1 MSVLS
6 SIKKWFKKTFGG
18 SGSSGKSSSSGRSRS
33 SSAERASR
41 VSNYGGGGSR
51 SYRDYSSG
59 RYKADY
65 EDRREREKHQ
75 RQEQAQKRQATT
87 DALAAISK
95 RTDALSSGK
104 SPSVAAS
111 ATHATSGQGTAKVIK
126 KIEQKSKAT
135 PPDPKQKRLENSK
148 TLQQIADDTKK
159 NRAEFDKKLKQLP
172 SNIRKDRESY
182 HKATGNKYNPATG
195 NKAHDS
201 EARRRVKSGDYQSD
215 PNAARWEY
223 EAHPRATMALRT
235 AANAAAFGVPD
246 VVIRKAEPYMKP
258 ELRESEDLYREAQD
272 KYKGTRMAAE
282 LAGALVGYGGT
293 ANAFERAGARAV
305 ERAAATRAGRR
316 LGADALRRTM
326 AGTGTKAALT
336 RSLVGDAI
344 QDSTLG
350 LLDTATDV
358 AERDDLK
365 TPADYAKAIA
375 EGQLLNYGMGL
386 AGNAV
391 AHGLPVAGRAWRNFA
406 DESRKL
412 RFVPDGIG
420 SGLTDDGRRLIMNG
434 GTSRSTRLSGWGAE
448 SGFAPKRLGRA
459 AKTTP
464 PTEAAPQRTTADI
477 LQGYSSRGSKK
488 KLSEA
493 EKRIKQFVAVG
504 DTKAAREEVN
514 RVVDEVVRN
523 TKVEAPVDDTIKEI
537 KATLK
542 NTPISV
548 SDKGK
553 FDAGYA
559 SGSFNE
565 FRKGNFGSLTIRNDG
580 TPVDDVWMALQE
592 RYGATL
598 FPDDIANPSDQLQYL
613 ADLAKSKNKQYYDLM
628 DDEIDNLRNELS
640 ENLWESANK
649 GNDHAP
655 WNMRDEDWLTERAA
669 TSPLEAEE
677 LAEMERR
684 AMEQGDIGSTPSQ
697 FKAEDFFETL
707 DSEFPAEAWLG
718 RYGHITRND
727 DGTYNLFVNGY
738 GDKTLNREQVESYID
753 DAVKRLN
760 ADEAPKSAKPKAEPP
775 RAETETKAE
784 APKTRKRKPSK
795 SEQRL
800 KEVRE
805 EIKASDAEVERLKAE
820 GKEKESIEQIRAGLK
835 LRDEAKKLERNI
847 RRAEKAREKR
857 ATDKAAKEFLDKKA
871 AKKAAETKVETK
883 AEAKAEAKA
892 EEPKATPKTE
902 EPKSEIVANGEA
914 TEAGKNTES
923 KSKSGERTEFR
934 RGEGETAKEKA
945 RNKRTAENK
954 SKATQESFD
963 KDFADFEKKVNEN
976 RAKASQLEGRLRAA
990 ATAEEKQ
997 AIRDEIR
1004 ALDDEIKR
1012 MHRKASLKYHPD
1024 RGGSNEWM
1032 QKFNGLYDDYT
1043 KRVYSSRGFKGASS
1057 KSSSSGTSGAR
1068 SGAYQEYRQRYR
1080 SSKAQSGSTPP
1091 PKSGAGN
1098 GGGGKTPPPRGGDY
1112 SDYDG
1117 LRRPKGYA
1125 KRTQRAMH
1133 SVEDMVGASKTKK
1146 TWRESLRIFR
1156 DESDRKFV
1164 DSMKDFEQVAR
1175 ERKKTEGKGAMQKLY
1190 GAIDKARRYKAVSA
1204 TSVGSHQMKW
1214 DGTRYQ
1220 VEGKDGVMRDAPSI
1234 AEIFSGMDKDTEKSF
1249 NAYLLLNHNVD
1260 RLREG
1265 KPIFDKTVI
1274 YNGELSRELGL
1285 PKDIDLMDADV
1296 CKKLAQDYEARF
1308 PDFQDRASQLRQ
1320 YTANELNNRVKSGL
1334 LSQETMDEWLHK
1346 YPNYVPTYRD
1356 GLFDSVSTIKGS
1368 TVTAG
1373 DLKAAKGSDLNI
1385 YDIKEQLADATT
1397 RNWRDM
1403 TLNNLL
1409 EKTFGNTVARNL
1421 GDIAGNIE
1429 GAHILALDHTMNVG
1443 KAAGGGKYYAQIF
1456 RGGKAERVEIDK
1468 RFYDDIKDLYANGRM
1483 GNGLDVL
1490 NDRLLVPLADKWK
1503 KLITEWSPIFMVKNA
1518 MRDFPEAIINSR
1530 SRKEFLEI
1538 TADGSALK
1546 DLLHNGQFSQSL
1558 RDAGISASTFI
1569 DIDKAVKAFEKGE
1582 GGLKTLIPRLN
1593 AGVEMYPRLVEYMAT
1608 LKKAGY
1614 DLKKVDIKEIPIDVR
1629 DMAAAN
1635 AADVTVNFGRS
1646 GSVGKMINK
1655 GAIPFF
1661 NPSIQGWSKF
1671 ARNISELDGMKDT
1684 LGFLLSA
1691 TALGA
1696 APMVATNLLYQNNPN
1711 YQQISPRDKAGN
1723 YIIAIPPYD
1732 DNADKFIKIPRSRFA
1747 SVYGLPLV
1755 NIANENKASWAE
1767 AIQIVNDQVAPLN
1780 PIESHLGANL
1790 IQASRNKTWY
1800 GTPIESESMQSLPA
1814 NERYDATTSSISVG
1828 AADILNKAS
1837 KGKVKVSPKKLDYV
1851 LDANFGVIADVGLPL
1866 FTKSKKEGNVANQV
1880 ANVGKRAFMID
1891 ATTQNN
1897 LSSRYYDQSTLLEQ
1911 TKNSKDATDADK
1923 LAYTKFKSWDSRV
1936 KGVTN
1941 AMRYIQNSDLPNK
1954 QEAYRELAKLRNDN
1968 MLKALDGKTSL
1979 NNTRDIDIIHKYA
1992 GTSYT
1997 IENLGKSADQKAL
2010 KAYGAAVY
2018 GDLSDD
2024 EMRKRIDSDTEFY
2037 KGYKGIAKTQNA
2049 LQKIDPKLKGA
2060 NALTYAVGLADAG
2073 ANDDVFAS
2081 YNTTVKSR
2089 TESASKADRAK
2100 EYLSNNGS
2108 VEEFAQLENAV
2119 KNLGKLSDV
2128 DKGKLEDEAY
2138 TKLKRGEMSIDDYN
2152 TELKKIDY
2160 NANMSYVGKSVSLAL
2175 SGAPARAYKLYD
2187 IKGKN
2192 VQKGYNLA
2200 AMGIDSR
2207 QYREMSKACDKDG
2220 NGYLKTAE
2228 IRDYVANSDYEDK
2241 ATLFDAL
2248 CYYSRTRN
2256 PFGTPKKYSAEQ
2268 AAELGKKKGVKQI
2281 KANAGADNTV
2291 FDEDA
2296 SKGGRYGGYY
2306 RRGRGWRRW
2315 GRGGHS
2321 SKAKVP
2327 APKTIKAS
2335 SFVKGEALVSK
2346 KRGSNTTNVNPK
2358 LERVKAK
2365 IDLPEAKW

>member
-1 MSVLS
+1 MSVFS

-18 SGSSGKSSSSGRSRS
+18 GGSSSRS
-33 SSAERASR
+33 SSRSTSSSRASR

-65 EDRREREKHQ
+65 EDRREREKRQ
-75 RQEQAQKRQATT
+75 RQEQAKKRQATT

-111 ATHATSGQGTAKVIK
+111 ATHATSGQGTARVIK
-126 KIEQKSKAT
+126 KIEQKAT

-148 TLQQIADDTKK
+148 TLQQIAADTKK

-172 SNIRKDRESY
+172 KNIRKDVESY
-182 HKATGNKYNPATG
+182 HKATGNKYNPDTG

-246 VVIRKAEPYMKP
+246 VVIKKAEPYMNP
-258 ELRESEDLYREAQD
+258 ELRESEDLYRKAQKD
-272 KYKGTRMAAE
+272 YKGTRMAAE
-282 LAGALVGYGGT
+282 FVGALVGYGGT

-305 ERAAATRAGRR
+305 ERAAATRAGKR
-316 LGADALRRTM
+316 LGAEALRRTM
-326 AGTGTKAALT
+326 TGTGTKAALT

-365 TPADYAKAIA
+365 TPADYVRAIA

-412 RFVPDGIG
+412 RFVPDGVG

-434 GTSRSTRLSGWGAE
+434 GTSRSTRLAGWGAE
-448 SGFAPKRLGRA
+448 NGFAPKKLSRKA
-459 AKTTP
+459 TTAP
-464 PTEAAPQRTTADI
+464 SPEAVPQRTTADI

-493 EKRIKQFVAVG
+493 EKRIRQFVSVG

-523 TKVEAPVDDTIKEI
+523 TKVEAPVDEVTKEI

-542 NTPISV
+542 NTPISI
-548 SDKGK
+548 SNKGK

-565 FRKGNFGSLTIRNDG
+565 FRKGNFGSLTIKNDG

-592 RYGATL
+592 RYGTTL
-598 FPDDIANPSDQLQYL
+598 FPDDIVNPSDQLQYL
-613 ADLAKSKNKQYYDLM
+613 SDLAKSKNKQYYNLM
-628 DDEIDNLRNELS
+628 DDEIDNLRSELS
-640 ENLWESANK
+640 DSLWESANK

-655 WNMRDEDWLTERAA
+655 WNMRDEDWQTMQAA
-669 TSPLEAEE
+669 SRSISEEE
-677 LAEMERR
+677 LAELERR
-684 AMEQGDIGSTPSQ
+684 AIEDADIEPPKPKTEVRTETPKPEPKS
-697 FKAEDFFETL
+697 K
-707 DSEFPAEAWLG
+707 
-718 RYGHITRND
+718 
-727 DGTYNLFVNGY
+727 
-738 GDKTLNREQVESYID
+738 
-753 DAVKRLN
+753 
-760 ADEAPKSAKPKAEPP
+760 APKK
-775 RAETETKAE
+775 
-784 APKTRKRKPSK
+784 RKRQPSG
-795 SEQRL
+795 SERRL
-800 KEVRE
+800 EELRKELE
-805 EIKASDAEVERLKAE
+805 ASDAEVDRLKAE
-820 GKEKESIEQIRAGLK
+820 GKDTIEQIRKSTK
-835 LRDEAKKLERNI
+835 LRDEQKKLERNI

-857 ATDKAAKEFLDKKA
+857 ATDKAVKEFLDEKA
-871 AKKAAETKVETK
+871 AKKAAETKVEP
-883 AEAKAEAKA
+883 KAEAKA

-902 EPKSEIVANGEA
+902 EPKSEIVAKGEA
-914 TEAGKNTES
+914 TETGKNTES
-923 KSKSGERTEFR
+923 KAKSGERTEFR

-976 RAKASQLEGRLRAA
+976 RTKASQLEGRLRAA

-1012 MHRKASLKYHPD
+1012 MHRRASLKYHPD

-1098 GGGGKTPPPRGGDY
+1098 GGGGNTPPPRGGDY

-1125 KRTQRAMH
+1125 RRTERAMNTG
-1133 SVEDMVGASKTKK
+1133 EDMVGISKTKK
-1146 TWRESLRIFR
+1146 TTRESLKTFR
-1156 DESDRKFV
+1156 DEADRKFV

-1190 GAIDKARRYKAVSA
+1190 GAIDKARRYRAVA
-1204 TSVGSHQMKW
+1204 TTSVGSHQMKW

-1220 VEGKDGVMRDAPSI
+1220 VKGKDGVMRDAPSI
-1234 AEIFSGMDKDTEKSF
+1234 AEIFSGMGKDTEKSF
-1249 NAYLLLNHNVD
+1249 NFYLLLNHNVD

-1265 KPIFDKTVI
+1265 KPVFEYTKLSKDATAERLGMSRSELDKAI
-1274 YNGELSRELGL
+1274 GQGE
-1285 PKDIDLMDADV
+1285 DIDLMDADV
-1296 CKKLAQDYEARF
+1296 CKSLAEVYESKF
-1308 PDFQDRASQLRQ
+1308 PDFQDRAAQVRQ
-1320 YTANELNNRVKSGL
+1320 YTANELKNRVGAGL

-1346 YPNYVPTYRD
+1346 YPNYVPTYRA
-1356 GLFDSVSTIKGS
+1356 GLFDSIGTLEDSTIN
-1368 TVTAG
+1368 ANRM
-1373 DLKAAKGSDLNI
+1373 KAAKGSDLDI
-1385 YDIKEQLADATT
+1385 YDIKEQLADATV
-1397 RNWRDM
+1397 RNWRDAS
-1403 TLNNLL
+1403 LNNLL
-1409 EKTFGNTVARNL
+1409 EQTFGNTVTRNL
-1421 GDIAGNIE
+1421 NDIAGNIE
-1429 GAHILALDHTMNVG
+1429 GAHILALDHTMNVA
-1443 KAAGGGKYYAQIF
+1443 KSADGGKYYAYIY
-1456 RGGKAERVEIDK
+1456 RGGKSERVEIDK
-1468 RFYDDIKDLYANGRM
+1468 RFYDDIKDLYKNGRM

-1490 NDRLLVPLADKWK
+1490 NDKLLVPLADKWK

-1518 MRDFPEAIINSR
+1518 MRDFPEAVINSR

-1593 AGVEMYPRLVEYMAT
+1593 AGVELFPRLTEYMAT
-1608 LKKAGY
+1608 IKKAGY
-1614 DLKKVDIKEIPIDVR
+1614 DLKTVKIEDIPMSVR

-1684 LGFLLSA
+1684 LGFLLTA

-1790 IQASRNKTWY
+1790 IQAARNKSWY

-1851 LDANFGVIADVGLPL
+1851 LDANFGVIADVALPL
-1866 FTKSKKEGNVANQV
+1866 TTKSKKEGNALSQV

-2024 EMRKRIDSDTEFY
+2024 EMRKKIDSDTEFY

-2081 YNTTVKSR
+2081 YNTTIKSR

-2138 TKLKRGEMSIDDYN
+2138 SKLKRGEMSIDDYN

-2248 CYYSRTRN
+2248 CYYSKTRN

-2291 FDEDA
+2291 FDE
-2296 SKGGRYGGYY
+2296 STSSGGRYGGYY

-2315 GRGGHS
+2315 GHGGGGS

-2346 KRGSNTTNVNPK
+2346 KRSSNTTNVNPK

>member
-1 MSVLS
+1 MSIFS
-6 SIKKWFKKTFGG
+6 KIKKWFTGG
-18 SGSSGKSSSSGRSRS
+18 SSSSKNKSSSSSKPYAKSR
-33 SSAERASR
+33 ANR
-41 VSNYGGGGSR
+41 VSNYGGGGAR

-65 EDRREREKHQ
+65 EDRQEREKRQ
-75 RQEQAQKRQATT
+75 RQEQAKKRQATT

-111 ATHATSGQGTAKVIK
+111 ATHATSGQGTARVIK
-126 KIEQKSKAT
+126 KIEQKTKAT
-135 PPDPKQKRLENSK
+135 PPDPKQRRLENSK

-172 SNIRKDRESY
+172 ENIRKDRESY
-182 HKATGNKYNPATG
+182 HKATGNKYNPDTG

-201 EARRRVKSGDYQSD
+201 EARRRVKSGDYQTD

-223 EAHPRATMALRT
+223 EAHPRSTMAMRT

-246 VVIRKAEPYMKP
+246 VVIKKAEPYMNP
-258 ELRESEDLYREAQD
+258 ELRESEDLYRKAQKD
-272 KYKGTRMAAE
+272 YKGTRMAAE
-282 LAGALVGYGGT
+282 LVGALVGYGGT

-305 ERAAATRAGRR
+305 ERAAATQTGKR
-316 LGADALRRTM
+316 LGAEALRRAM
-326 AGTGTKAALT
+326 TGKGAKAALT

-365 TPADYAKAIA
+365 TPADYARAIA

-412 RFVPDGIG
+412 RFVPDGVG

-434 GTSRSTRLSGWGAE
+434 GTSRSTRLAGWGAE
-448 SGFAPKRLGRA
+448 NGFAPKRLGRT

-553 FDAGYA
+553 FDAGYS

-565 FRKGNFGSLTIRNDG
+565 FRKGTFGSLTIRNDG

-655 WNMRDEDWLTERAA
+655 WNMRDEDWQTMQAA
-669 TSPLEAEE
+669 SRSVSEEE
-677 LAEMERR
+677 LAELERR
-684 AMEQGDIGSTPSQ
+684 AIEQGDIGSTPSQ
-697 FKAEDFFETL
+697 FRAEDFFETL

-738 GDKTLNREQVESYID
+738 ADKTLNREQVESYID

-775 RAETETKAE
+775 RAEAEAKAE

-805 EIKASDAEVERLKAE
+805 EIEASDAEVDRLKAE
-820 GKEKESIEQIRAGLK
+820 GKDTIEQIRAGLK

-847 RRAEKAREKR
+847 KRAEKAREKR
-857 ATDKAAKEFLDKKA
+857 ATDKAVKEFLDEKA
-871 AKKAAETKVETK
+871 AKKATEAKVETK
-883 AEAKAEAKA
+883 AEAKTEAKAEVKA

-902 EPKSEIVANGEA
+902 EPKSEIVAKGEA
-914 TEAGKNTES
+914 AETGKNTES
-923 KSKSGERTEFR
+923 KAKSGERTEFR

-954 SKATQESFD
+954 SKATQKSFD

-1057 KSSSSGTSGAR
+1057 KSSSSGASGTR

-1080 SSKAQSGSTPP
+1080 SSKTQSGSTPP
-1091 PKSGAGN
+1091 PKSGVGN
-1098 GGGGKTPPPRGGDY
+1098 GGGGNTPPPRGGNY

-1125 KRTQRAMH
+1125 RRTQRAMH
-1133 SVEDMVGASKTKK
+1133 SVEDMVGASKVKK
-1146 TWRESLRIFR
+1146 TKRELFRTFR
-1156 DESDRKFV
+1156 DEADRKFV

-1175 ERKKTEGKGAMQKLY
+1175 ERKKTAGKGAMQKLY
-1190 GAIDKARRYKAVSA
+1190 GAIDKARRYRAIA
-1204 TSVGSHQMKW
+1204 TTSVSSHQMKA
-1214 DGTRYQ
+1214 DGTRFQ
-1220 VEGKDGVMRDAPSI
+1220 IKGKDGVMRDAPSI
-1234 AEIFSGMDKDTEKSF
+1234 AEIFSGMDTNTEKSF
-1249 NAYLLLNHNVD
+1249 NAYLLLNHNID

-1265 KPIFDKTVI
+1265 KPVFENTPI
-1274 YNGELSRELGL
+1274 YNEELSKRLGL

-1296 CKKLAQDYEARF
+1296 CKKLVQDYEARF
-1308 PDFQDRASQLRQ
+1308 SDFKDRAAQVRQ
-1320 YTANELNNRVKSGL
+1320 YTANELKNRVSAGL

-1346 YPNYVPTYRD
+1346 YPNYVPTYRE
-1356 GLFDSVSTIKGS
+1356 GLFDSISTVKGS

-1373 DLKAAKGSDLNI
+1373 ELKAAKGSGLNI
-1385 YDIKEQLADATT
+1385 CDIKEQLADATV
-1397 RNWRDM
+1397 RNWRDIS
-1403 TLNNLL
+1403 LNNLL
-1409 EKTFGNTVARNL
+1409 EQTFGENVAKMASSSEVNPY
-1421 GDIAGNIE
+1421 IF
-1429 GAHILALDHTMNVG
+1429 ALDHTMNVG
-1443 KAAGGGKYYAQIF
+1443 KSADGGKFYAQIY
-1456 RGGKAERVEIDK
+1456 RDGKAERVEIDK
-1468 RFYDDIKDLYANGRM
+1468 RFYDDIKDLYKNGRM

-1490 NDRLLVPLADKWK
+1490 NDKALVPLADKWK

-1538 TADGSALK
+1538 AADGSALK

-1711 YQQISPRDKAGN
+1711 YQQISPRDKADN

-1767 AIQIVNDQVAPLN
+1767 AIQITNDQVAPLN

-1790 IQASRNKTWY
+1790 IQAARNKTWY

-1851 LDANFGVIADVGLPL
+1851 LDANFGVVADVGLPL
-1866 FTKSKKEGNVANQV
+1866 FTKSNKEGNIASQV
-1880 ANVGKRAFMID
+1880 ANVGKRAFTID

-1911 TKNSKDATDADK
+1911 SKNSRDATDADK
-1923 LAYTKFKSWDSRV
+1923 LAYTKFKSWDNRV

-1968 MLKALDGKTSL
+1968 MLKALDGRTSL
-1979 NNTRDIDIIHKYA
+1979 NNSRDIDIIHKYA

-2037 KGYKGIAKTQNA
+2037 KGYKGITKTQNA

-2081 YNTTVKSR
+2081 YNTTIKSR

-2100 EYLSNNGS
+2100 EYLNNNGS

-2248 CYYSRTRN
+2248 CYYSKTRN

-2315 GRGGHS
+2315 GHGGGHS

-2335 SFVKGEALVSK
+2335 SLKKGEALVSK
-2346 KRGSNTTNVNPK
+2346 KKSSGNTTNTNPK

-2365 IDLPEAKW
+2365 IDLPTPKR

>member
-6 SIKKWFKKTFGG
+6 SIRNWFKKTFSGGGRGG
-18 SGSSGKSSSSGRSRS
+18 SSNRS
-33 SSAERASR
+33 SSRSASSSRANR
-41 VSNYGGGGSR
+41 VTNYGGGGSR
-51 SYRDYSSG
+51 SYRENYSTGAS
-59 RYKADY
+59 RYRDR
-65 EDRREREKHQ
+65 EDEERRR
-75 RQEQAQKRQATT
+75 RQEQKEKRQATT
-87 DALAAISK
+87 KALESISK

-104 SPSVAAS
+104 SPSVASS
-111 ATHATSGQGTAKVIK
+111 ATHATSGQGTARVLAKINEKGK
-126 KIEQKSKAT
+126 KA

-201 EARRRVKSGDYQSD
+201 EARRRVKAGDYQSD

-235 AANAAAFGVPD
+235 TANAAAFGVPD
-246 VVIRKAEPYMKP
+246 YVIRKAEPYMKP
-258 ELRESEDLYREAQD
+258 ELRESEDLYREAQN
-272 KYKGTRMAAE
+272 KYKKTRMAAE
-282 LAGALVGYGGT
+282 FTGALLGYGRT
-293 ANAFERAGARAV
+293 AKAFERAGARAV
-305 ERAAATRAGRR
+305 ERAAATRAGKR
-316 LGADALRRTM
+316 LGAEALRRTM

-350 LLDTATDV
+350 LLDTATYV
-358 AERDDLK
+358 AKRDDLK
-365 TPADYAKAIA
+365 TPADYARAIA

-391 AHGLPVAGRAWRNFA
+391 ARGLPVAGRAWRNFA

-412 RFVPDGIG
+412 RFVPEGVG

-434 GTSRSTRLSGWGAE
+434 GTSRSTRLAGWGAE
-448 SGFAPKRLGRA
+448 NGFTPKRLGRT

-523 TKVEAPVDDTIKEI
+523 TKVEAPADEAIKEI

-548 SDKGK
+548 SNKGK

-565 FRKGNFGSLTIRNDG
+565 FRKGNFGSLTIKNDG
-580 TPVDDVWMALQE
+580 TPVDDVWMSLQG
-592 RYGATL
+592 RYGTTL

-613 ADLAKSKNKQYYDLM
+613 ADLAKSKNKQYYNLM

-640 ENLWESANK
+640 DSLWESANK

-655 WNMRDEDWLTERAA
+655 WKWNMSDEDWQTMQAA
-669 TSPLEAEE
+669 SRSIDEEE
-677 LAEMERR
+677 LAELERR
-684 AMEQGDIGSTPSQ
+684 AIEDGDIEPP
-697 FKAEDFFETL
+697 KAKT
-707 DSEFPAEAWLG
+707 EA
-718 RYGHITRND
+718 
-727 DGTYNLFVNGY
+727 
-738 GDKTLNREQVESYID
+738 S
-753 DAVKRLN
+753 A
-760 ADEAPKSAKPKAEPP
+760 EAPKPEP
-775 RAETETKAE
+775 KAE
-784 APKTRKRKPSK
+784 APKKRRRQPSG
-795 SEQRL
+795 SERRL
-800 KEVRE
+800 EEVRK
-805 EIKASDAEVERLKAE
+805 EIKASDAEVDRLKAE
-820 GKEKESIEQIRAGLK
+820 GKDTIEQIRAGLK

-857 ATDKAAKEFLDKKA
+857 ATDKAVKKFLDEKA
-871 AKKAAETKVETK
+871 AKKTAEAKVETK
-883 AEAKAEAKA
+883 AEAKTEAKAEVKA

-902 EPKSEIVANGEA
+902 EPKSEIVAKGEA
-914 TEAGKNTES
+914 AETGKNTES
-923 KSKSGERTEFR
+923 KAKSGERTEFR

-954 SKATQESFD
+954 SKATQKSFD

-990 ATAEEKQ
+990 ATTEEKQ

-1057 KSSSSGTSGAR
+1057 KSSSSGTSGKR
-1068 SGAYQEYRQRYR
+1068 SGAYKEYRQRYR
-1080 SSKAQSGSTPP
+1080 GAEAKNGSTPP

-1098 GGGGKTPPPRGGDY
+1098 GGGNTPPPRGGNY
-1112 SDYDG
+1112 PDYDG

-1146 TWRESLRIFR
+1146 TKRELFRTFR

-1175 ERKKTEGKGAMQKLY
+1175 ERKKTLGKGAMQKLY
-1190 GAIDKARRYKAVSA
+1190 GAIDKARRYRAIA
-1204 TSVGSHQMKW
+1204 TTSVSSHQMKA
-1214 DGTRYQ
+1214 DGTRFQ
-1220 VEGKDGVMRDAPSI
+1220 IKGKDGVMRDAPSV
-1234 AEIFSGMDKDTEKSF
+1234 AEIFSGMDTNTEKSF
-1249 NAYLLLNHNVD
+1249 NAYLLLNHNID

-1265 KPIFDKTVI
+1265 KPVFENTLI
-1274 YNGELSRELGL
+1274 YNEELSKRLGL

-1296 CKKLAQDYEARF
+1296 CKKLVQDYEARF
-1308 PDFQDRASQLRQ
+1308 SDFKDRAAQVRQ
-1320 YTANELNNRVKSGL
+1320 YTANELKNRVSAGL

-1346 YPNYVPTYRD
+1346 YPNYVPTYRE
-1356 GLFDSVSTIKGS
+1356 GLFDSISTVKGS

-1385 YDIKEQLADATT
+1385 YDIKEQLADATV
-1397 RNWRDM
+1397 RNWRDIS
-1403 TLNNLL
+1403 LNNLL
-1409 EKTFGNTVARNL
+1409 EQTFGENVAKMASSSEVSPY
-1421 GDIAGNIE
+1421 IF
-1429 GAHILALDHTMNVG
+1429 ALDHTMNVG
-1443 KAAGGGKYYAQIF
+1443 KSADGGKFYAQIY
-1456 RGGKAERVEIDK
+1456 RDGKAERVEIDK
-1468 RFYDDIKDLYANGRM
+1468 RFYDDIKDLYKNGRM

-1490 NDRLLVPLADKWK
+1490 NDKALVPLADKWK

-1546 DLLHNGQFSQSL
+1546 DLFHNGQFSQSL

-1569 DIDKAVKAFEKGE
+1569 DIDRAVKAFEKGE

-1614 DLKKVDIKEIPIDVR
+1614 DLKKIDIKKIPIDVR

-1755 NIANENKASWAE
+1755 NVANENKASWAE

-1790 IQASRNKTWY
+1790 IQAARNKTWY

-1866 FTKSKKEGNVANQV
+1866 FTKSKKEGNVVNQV

-2024 EMRKRIDSDTEFY
+2024 EMRKKIDSDTEFY
-2037 KGYKGIAKTQNA
+2037 KGYKGITKTQNA

-2081 YNTTVKSR
+2081 YNTTIKSR

-2100 EYLSNNGS
+2100 EYLNNNGS

-2187 IKGKN
+2187 IKAKN

-2248 CYYSRTRN
+2248 CYYSKTRN
-2256 PFGTPKKYSAEQ
+2256 PFGTPKKYSAGQ

-2291 FDEDA
+2291 FDEDV

-2315 GRGGHS
+2315 GHGGGHS

-2346 KRGSNTTNVNPK
+2346 KKSSGNTTNVNPK

-2365 IDLPEAKW
+2365 IDLPTPKR